1 MTTNKNT
8 SQIQEGF
15 ASVISINL
23 HSDFVKFIQRAT
35 LNVYFELLKNSVKD
49 M

>member
-1 MTTNKNT
+1 MATNKNKYKG
-8 SQIQEGF
+8 GF

-35 LNVYFELLKNSVKD
+35 LNVYFELLKNSAKD
-49 M
+49 I